1 MSKNP
6 IAAIAAMVVLAL
18 GAFVLTACDDDD
30 TSDAQST
37 DGAFITG
44 MIPHHESAIAMAEV
58 AQTQAEHP
66 EIKQLAD
73 EIIAAQDSEIADM
86 NAMHE
91 RLFDE
96 PAMGVDHGDL
106 GLDEQMAGMDT
117 MSIDSL
123 EMSRPFDK
131 AFIDEMVPHHQ
142 GAIQMARVELA
153 EGEDPEV
160 LELAQ
165 SIIDAQSEEIEQ
177 MNQWREQWYGAP
189 SPAGG
194 VPPMTDSE
202 SMPGM
207 GH

>member
-6 IAAIAAMVVLAL
+6 FAAIAAMLALAL
-18 GAFVLTACDDDD
+18 GALALTACGDDD
-30 TSDAQST
+30 SGDAQST
-37 DGAFITG
+37 DGAFITA
-44 MIPHHESAIAMAEV
+44 MIPHHESAIEMAEV
-58 AQTQAEHP
+58 ARKRADHP

-91 RLFDE
+91 AMFSE
-96 PAMGVDHGDL
+96 PAMDADHGDL
-106 GLDEQMAGMDT
+106 GLGEQMMGMDA

-131 AFIDEMVPHHQ
+131 AFIDEMIPHHQ
-142 GAIQMARVELA
+142 GAIRMAQVALA

-160 LELAQ
+160 RDLAQ
-165 SIIDAQSEEIEQ
+165 SIIEAQSEEIGR
-177 MNQWREQWYGAP
+177 MNQWREQWYGGP

-194 VPPMTDSE
+194 VPPMMEDE

>member
-18 GAFVLTACDDDD
+18 GAFALTACDDDD

-37 DGAFITG
+37 DGAFITE
-44 MIPHHESAIAMAEV
+44 MIPHHESAIEMAEV
-58 AQTQAEHP
+58 AQKQAEHP
-66 EIKQLAD
+66 EIEQLAD

-86 NAMHE
+86 NAIHE
-91 RLFDE
+91 RLFGE
-96 PAMGVDHGDL
+96 PAMGADHGDL
-106 GLDEQMAGMDT
+106 GLDEHTAGMDM

-131 AFIDEMVPHHQ
+131 AFIDEMIPHHQ

-177 MNQWREQWYGAP
+177 MNQWRKQWYGAP

-194 VPPMTDSE
+194 VPPMTDTE